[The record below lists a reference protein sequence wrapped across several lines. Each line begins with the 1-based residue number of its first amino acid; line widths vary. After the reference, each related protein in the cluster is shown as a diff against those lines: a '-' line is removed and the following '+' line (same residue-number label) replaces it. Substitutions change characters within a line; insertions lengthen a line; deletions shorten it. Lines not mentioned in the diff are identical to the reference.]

1 MKLTD
6 ALRGEHGVFYAQFDY
21 LEQAIPAA
29 EDLASLKALT
39 AMLASALATHAKL
52 EEELLFQALDPYVGE
67 LGPLAVMRAEH
78 EQVEG
83 GLSEIPG
90 LTDLAEA
97 QQRLLYVVEIARQH
111 FAKEEQIL
119 FNLAPESLGDE
130 MLGDLGAEWAKRRGV
145 MI

>member
-21 LEQAIPAA
+21 IEHSVPAV
-29 EDLASLKALT
+29 EDLAVLKTQA
-39 AMLASALATHAKL
+39 AILASALATHAQL
-52 EEELLFQALDPYVGE
+52 EEELLFQALDPDAGA
-67 LGPLAVMRAEH
+67 LGPLTVMRAEH

-83 GLSEIPG
+83 GLSKIPNI
-90 LTDLAEA
+90 TDLAEA
-97 QQRLLYVVEIARQH
+97 QQLLLRIVEVARQH

-119 FNLAPESLGDE
+119 FMLAEQSLDNQT
-130 MLGDLGAEWAKRRGV
+130 LNDLGAQWAMRREV